1 MSEIVPRIGR
11 NPSSCEEAEIGRGEF
26 LYIDDSTLHQC
37 PTTEWKNQSYAT
49 SYLNYRIYI

>member
-1 MSEIVPRIGR
+1 MFEIVPRIGR

-49 SYLNYRIYI
+49 FYLNYRIYI